1 MFIIERFAHSIFAL
15 ILKFIIILIIFINPS
30 IKAASKIE
38 ERNKLQA
45 YFLEKRNIHIQTFD
59 EKDSLFSLFE
69 QILQKDN
76 IIIDSLLNQDLQTTL
91 LLSQKHNEEI
101 SLLEKKHKKSIIN
114 SVFLICLLLISFV
127 VIFLLLK
134 SKRSLKK
141 LNDDLTEQRKTLQKE
156 FDKHVQIWS
165 QEIEARDAIVL
176 QMKELIKRLENT
188 IVIKQKEQDDMVVI
202 ENATIAKLQA
212 EIQILKTTLAESKDR
227 EAEYQDRIN
236 NLLYYKK
243 RIPEL
248 ETQNKELRDMMEAD
262 KVYFETKLTEKEQT
276 LRTEIKI
283 LKTKISMQEDAI
295 LETETLREKIA
306 ALSKQN
312 EHFIFEKD
320 TYFSLMEGYKTSLEN
335 EVQARKEIEKMLK
348 EILNKRK

>member
-1 MFIIERFAHSIFAL
+1 MFIRERFAHSIFAL
-15 ILKFIIILIIFINPS
+15 IFKFIIILIIFVKPS
-30 IKAASKIE
+30 ITSASKIE
-38 ERNKLQA
+38 ERNKL
-45 YFLEKRNIHIQTFD
+45 YSDFLAKLNIHIQTFD
-59 EKDSLFSLFE
+59 EKDSLLFLFE

-76 IIIDSLLNQDLQTTL
+76 VIIDSLLNQGLQTSL
-91 LLSQKHNEEI
+91 LLSQKHNEDI

-134 SKRSLKK
+134 SKRATKK
-141 LNDDLTEQRKTLQKE
+141 TKDELLEQRNRLQKE

-165 QEIEARDAIVL
+165 QEIESRDVIVL
-176 QMKELIKRLENT
+176 QMKELIKRLEST
-188 IVIKQKEQDDMVVI
+188 LVIKQKEQDDMVVI

-212 EIQILKTTLAESKDR
+212 EIQIFKTTLAESKDR

-248 ETQNKELRDMMEAD
+248 ETQNKELRDTIETD
-262 KVYFETKLTEKEQT
+262 KIYYENKLTEKEQT
-276 LRTEIKI
+276 LRTEIQI
-283 LKTKISMQEDAI
+283 LKSKISMQDKALFEI
-295 LETETLREKIA
+295 ETLNESVTRLTKE
-306 ALSKQN
+306 N
-312 EHFIFEKD
+312 EHIKFEKD
-320 TYFSLMEGYKTSLEN
+320 TYFSIMEGYKTSLEK
-335 EVQARKEIEKMLK
+335 ELQARKEIEKMLK